1 MFIVL
6 PGKNDRNE
14 TKTAAEYLS
23 NETKNTRTTPGCTA
37 TGRHRGV
44 SPQRQVSSARQ
55 QAQRTQFAIQGGA
68 PQSQQACS
76 GIDIVSILKK
86 QRQEIT
92 GFSAEVEGDRV
103 QVDEAKPFKSILVK
117 FFLEGN
123 IDPKKALKSAELSF
137 DKYCSVSKTLE
148 PNVAIAYEV
157 YVNGNL
163 AN

>member
-1 MFIVL
+1 MKITL
-6 PGKNDRNE
+6 NRINND
-14 TKTAAEYLS
+14 YLFECTNQS
-23 NETKNTRTTPGCTA
+23 GNKILLDNTSQPDAKGI
-37 TGRHRGV
+37 
-44 SPQRQVSSARQ
+44 SPMESILMAVA
-55 QAQRTQFAIQGGA
+55 G
-68 PQSQQACS
+68 CS

-86 QRQEIT
+86 QRQDIT
-92 GFSAEVEGDRV
+92 SFSAEVEGERV
-103 QVDEAKPFKSILVK
+103 QVDDAKPFKSILVK